1 VSYSPGKP
9 RREGDVPYASNAGI
23 YYEVTGA
30 GPPLVLQHGF
40 MCSLDEWDEL
50 GYVAA
55 LSAQYRLILIDARGH
70 GGSDKPHD
78 EASYTLDRRVGDVI
92 SVLDAVGV
100 ERAHFWGYSMG
111 GHIGFGMAKY
121 APHRVHGLVIGGAH
135 PYARDMAGIRAA
147 IHGAMAAGGGDA
159 TVAVFE
165 ADAGPLPEGLKD
177 RLRKA
182 DLQAFLAA
190 APDRPAVDD
199 VLGTMMMPCCLYAG
213 EADPVFDQVRSAS
226 EQIPDA
232 RFFSLPGLSHWKAI
246 EERSAVLPRVV
257 EFLEATR

>member
-1 VSYSPGKP
+1 
-9 RREGDVPYASNAGI
+9 
-23 YYEVTGA
+23 
-30 GPPLVLQHGF
+30 
-40 MCSLDEWDEL
+40 
-50 GYVAA
+50 
-55 LSAQYRLILIDARGH
+55 
-70 GGSDKPHD
+70 
-78 EASYTLDRRVGDVI
+78 VI

-100 ERAHFWGYSMG
+100 ARAHFWGYSMG
-111 GHIGFGMAKY
+111 GNIGFGMAKY

-159 TVAVFE
+159 IVAVFE

-213 EADPVFDQVRSAS
+213 EADPQTRPIRLSPRISPRTIKSLAADCGVRRPGASSARFLSSDQSAS
-226 EQIPDA
+226 SA
-232 RFFSLPGLSHWKAI
+232 RLIQAAALGRLDGLM
-246 EERSAVLPRVV
+246 
-257 EFLEATR
+257 